1 MKKILFMKVFFVA
14 CMLFASVSS
23 FATEN
28 ENSVEVEKEKTSI
41 ENVKMEHNPIT
52 STVKEVNDEFECS
65 ITSSGTI
72 ETSTGSF
79 EATLTVTGPCDASLA
94 DKMREA
100 IRVLR
105 ASFN

>member
-1 MKKILFMKVFFVA
+1 MKVFFVA
-14 CMLFASVSS
+14 SMLLVSVSS
-23 FATEN
+23 FASEKEN
-28 ENSVEVEKEKTSI
+28 PVEADKEKTSI
-41 ENVKMEHNPIT
+41 ENVEIENNQIN
-52 STVKEVNDEFECS
+52 SASKEVKDEVECS
-65 ITSSGTI
+65 ITSSGTV

-94 DKMREA
+94 GKMREA